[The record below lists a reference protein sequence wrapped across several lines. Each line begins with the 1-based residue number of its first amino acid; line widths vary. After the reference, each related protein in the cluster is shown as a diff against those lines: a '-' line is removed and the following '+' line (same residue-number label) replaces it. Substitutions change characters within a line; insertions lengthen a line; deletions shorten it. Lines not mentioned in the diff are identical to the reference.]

1 VSLFKRILIILAA
14 TVGVMLLAVMGVVV
28 AIRIYDAYGKV
39 QVAQFYKAHPM
50 LRSMI
55 ETQPVATSGVDP
67 WPQMRVVLLERVPIG
82 SARSEAVR
90 ILADESMV
98 CTAINTPTRKSLACS
113 LPDDPVG
120 VPRWHVEVNFDE
132 HDKVAEGRVLP
143 LKGRLL

>member
-1 VSLFKRILIILAA
+1 MSWFKRILMILAA
-14 TVGVMLLAVMGVVV
+14 SILLPV
-28 AIRIYDAYGKV
+28 AGLFSLDLYVRV
-39 QVAQFYKAHPM
+39 QVALFYKAHPM
-50 LRSMI
+50 LRTMNEAPPLTTRGDDS
-55 ETQPVATSGVDP
+55 

-90 ILADESMV
+90 ILADEGMV
-98 CTAINTPTRKSLACS
+98 CTAINTPTRNSLACS